1 MARTRALKL
10 REMRLYHLSH
20 GGHAKNPEMV
30 VPNHM
35 YIYGGDIFLLYG
47 TFSDGMFS
55 AMGCLV
61 TFSAMGCL
69 VMGCLVMGC
78 LR

>member
-1 MARTRALKL
+1 MARIRALRL

-55 AMGCLV
+55 DGMFSDG
-61 TFSAMGCL
+61 TFSDGTFCM
-69 VMGCLVMGC
+69 
-78 LR
+78 